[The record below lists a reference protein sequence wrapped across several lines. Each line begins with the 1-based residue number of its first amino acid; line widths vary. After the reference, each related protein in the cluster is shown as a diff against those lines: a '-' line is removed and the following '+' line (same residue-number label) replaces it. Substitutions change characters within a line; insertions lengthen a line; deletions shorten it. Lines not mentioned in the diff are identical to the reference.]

1 MDKGIQLLEQIIKTS
16 ALRHKVLASNI
27 ANVDTPGYKAKDV
40 LFKDEI
46 NNQSIG
52 ITNTSPNHIQ
62 GTIYQREAGG
72 MVPVERSSFEDGNNV
87 VLDMELA
94 NMTENALLNEAGIR
108 LLSKKLMIYK
118 NAIKAPL

>member
-16 ALRHKVLASNI
+16 AFRHKVLASNI

-40 LFKDEI
+40 PFKDEV
-46 NNQSIG
+46 NNQTIR
-52 ITNTSPNHIQ
+52 IINTNPNHIQ
-62 GTIYQREAGG
+62 GTKNLQETRG

-94 NMTENALLNEAGIR
+94 NMTENALLYEAGVK
-108 LLSKKLMIYK
+108 LMSKKLMIYR
-118 NAIKAPL
+118 NAIKGR

>member
-46 NNQSIG
+46 NNQTIG

-62 GTIYQREAGG
+62 GTKNQKETGG

-94 NMTENALLNEAGIR
+94 NMTENALLYEAGVR
-108 LLSKKLMIYK
+108 LLSQKLMIYK
-118 NAIKAPL
+118 NAIKAPN

>member
-16 ALRHKVLASNI
+16 AFRHKVLASNI

-40 LFKDEI
+40 PFKDEV
-46 NNQSIG
+46 NNQTIR
-52 ITNTSPNHIQ
+52 ITSTNPNHIQ
-62 GTIYQREAGG
+62 GTKNLQETRG

-94 NMTENALLNEAGIR
+94 NMTENALLYEAGVK
-108 LLSKKLMIYK
+108 LMSKKLMIYR
-118 NAIKAPL
+118 NAIKGR

>member
-46 NNQSIG
+46 SNQTIG
-52 ITNTSPNHIQ
+52 ITNTNPNHIQ
-62 GTIYQREAGG
+62 GTKNQKETGG
-72 MVPVERSSFEDGNNV
+72 MAPVERSSFEDGNNV

-94 NMTENALLNEAGIR
+94 NMTENALLYEAGVR

-118 NAIKAPL
+118 NAIKAPN